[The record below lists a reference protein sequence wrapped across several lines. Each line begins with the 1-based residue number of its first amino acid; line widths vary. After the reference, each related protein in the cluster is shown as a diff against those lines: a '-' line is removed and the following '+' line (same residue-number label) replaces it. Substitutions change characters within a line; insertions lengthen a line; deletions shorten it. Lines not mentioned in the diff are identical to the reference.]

1 MRRLSD
7 KYSNDEH
14 GLIAIFVA
22 LIITTILALT
32 TIGFGRIMNREYR
45 QAVDRD
51 LSTQAFY
58 AAQSGLSD
66 ASEYIAANSAG
77 ATTPQKNTCQTNQSI
92 SPYTDFRPNLS
103 GDNQI
108 SYSCLLFDGNIFDL
122 RFDNL
127 QPNRPR
133 VFKVTPS
140 GLDRFLFSWQD
151 NEGDQ
156 GFKAVEDYPKFYDQ
170 VNWNA
175 IGGRTGALEVT
186 IFPVYDNDSDRNAL
200 RGDQLSYIM
209 YPTAGA
215 ATFNTASS
223 ITPGGQT
230 AVVARAQCNN
240 SYRTGFD
247 AYFPGATTAYACNN
261 IVFNDLSND
270 FRNVKIFYIRVTAL
284 YNPVNLM
291 IRGAS
296 SVTPVA
302 LPGAQVQVDVTGKAN
317 DVLRR
322 LQTRVTLTP
331 NLAIP
336 DYSIRTTSTLCK
348 RIRIPVL
355 INNTYASARVDD
367 AEGAAAG
374 DGAAC
379 LR

>member
-1 MRRLSD
+1 MSKSYVANNSD
-7 KYSNDEH
+7 ER

-77 ATTPQKNTCQTNQSI
+77 ATVPQKNTCQTNQSI

-103 GDNQI
+103 GDNQVG
-108 SYSCLLFDGNIFDL
+108 YSCLLFDGNIFDL

-127 QPNRPR
+127 QPNKPR

-140 GLDRFLFSWQD
+140 GLDKFLFSWQD
-151 NEGDQ
+151 NQGDQ

-170 VNWNA
+170 VNWNT

-186 IFPVYDNDSDRNAL
+186 IFPVYDGDSVRNAL

-209 YPTAGA
+209 YPAAGA
-215 ATFNTASS
+215 PTFNTNPG
-223 ITPGGQT
+223 ITPGGIT
-230 AVVARAQCNN
+230 AVVARGQCNN

-261 IVFNDLSND
+261 IVYNDLTNN
-270 FRNVKIFYIRVTAL
+270 FTGVKIFYIRVTAL
-284 YNPVNLM
+284 YNPINLM
-291 IRGAS
+291 IRGANA
-296 SVTPVA
+296 VAPVA
-302 LPGAQVQVDVTGKAN
+302 LPGAQAQVDVTGKSN

-336 DYSIRTTSTLCK
+336 DYSIRTADSLCK

-355 INNTYASARVDD
+355 TTNTFGSARVDD

-374 DGAAC
+374 DGNAC